1 MRIEHWLYAVPLRL
15 RALFR
20 RRRVEEELAEEL
32 QYHIEKKTEQYIA
45 EGMSVREA
53 RQAALRDMDGLERHK
68 EECRDMRRVKFIE
81 DLLKDVRYGLR
92 QLRRNPAFT
101 AVAIVTLALGI
112 GANTV
117 IFSLVYAVLLQPL
130 PYHQSSRLVVLNE
143 TTPKVGTVGVSYPNF
158 LDWRSS
164 TRSFTQMAAVESVD
178 FNLAGVSQPENIS
191 GDAVSPN
198 FLSMMGVH
206 PLLGRDFEASEEKAG
221 TAPVVL
227 LTYSLWRSQ
236 FGADPNAVGR
246 TINLDGRGF
255 TIVGV
260 LPPSYRGIDKTDVIE
275 PIGVWATGDSDATER
290 GGRGDLVVVGRL
302 SPGVTL
308 AQAHVEMEGIEARLA
323 KEYPKANDDF
333 GVKLRPIRDVFVS
346 GMRPAILVLF
356 AAVMFVLLI
365 ACANVANLFLV
376 RGAARSKEIA
386 LRIAFGASRSRLIR
400 QMLTESFV
408 LASFGGILGL
418 GLAIGGIRGMA
429 RLIPTDL
436 LSGAT
441 INLNGAVLLFTV
453 AVVVLAAFIF
463 GLAPMAQSTK
473 PEVQAGLK
481 EGARTA
487 SGSKAQGRLRGV
499 LATAEISLALVLLAG
514 AGLMMKSLYRLL
526 SVSPG
531 FQPHHVLTMEIDLR
545 TAQYSKDPAML
556 NFWQQVLERVRA
568 LPGVKSAA
576 AGTVVPFT
584 DSHDRSDITVEG
596 MPLVSLGSW
605 PHPDIHVVSPG
616 YVSTL
621 SVSLLRG
628 RAFTDADK
636 KSEPPVALVN
646 QMLARKFFPREDPIG
661 KRFIFGHPSAK
672 KLPDWITIVG
682 VVGNTKLYGLANPA
696 RLEVY
701 VPLQQYPQND
711 MNLVVKSAVNPS
723 ALISEIRGAV
733 ASIDKGQ
740 PIFAISTMKQL
751 VSDSS
756 GERRI
761 TLVLLGAFSGL
772 ALVLAAIGI
781 YGVLSYSVAQRT
793 HEIGIRMALGARKG
807 DVLRVVLGEGM
818 ILVAVGVGIG
828 VVAGLGLTRLMA
840 SLLYGVKPTDPLTF
854 TAVSLILAG
863 VALLACYIPAR
874 RAASVDPMEALR
886 YE

>member
-1 MRIEHWLYAVPLRL
+1 MSLLRRFTDGLRVLLGRQRAEREMSEELEAYLDAAVNEKMRAGMSREDALRT
-15 RALFR
+15 A
-20 RRRVEEELAEEL
+20 RVE
-32 QYHIEKKTEQYIA
+32 IGSTEAVKEAIRGA
-45 EGMSVREA
+45 GWEASVESVW
-53 RQAALRDMDGLERHK
+53 Q
-68 EECRDMRRVKFIE
+68 
-81 DLLKDVRYGLR
+81 DVRYGLR
-92 QLRRNPAFT
+92 QLRRNPGFT
-101 AVAIVTLALGI
+101 AVAVITLALGI
-112 GANTV
+112 GANTA
-117 IFSLVYAVLLQPL
+117 IFSLLYAVLLQPL
-130 PYHQSSRLVVLNE
+130 PYRNSSRLVVLHE
-143 TTPKVGTVGVSYPNF
+143 TTPNVGTVGVSYPNF
-158 LDWRSS
+158 LDWRAASRAFS
-164 TRSFTQMAAVESVD
+164 QMAAVASVD
-178 FNLAGVSQPENIS
+178 FNLAGISQPENIK

-206 PLLGRDFEASEEKAG
+206 PFLGRDFEGSEEKAG
-221 TAPVVL
+221 TAPVIL
-227 LTYSLWRSQ
+227 LSYSLWRSQ

-255 TIVGV
+255 TIAGV

-275 PIGVWATGDSDATER
+275 PIGVWATGDSVATER
-290 GGRGDLVVVGRL
+290 ADRGDLVVVGRL
-302 SPGVTL
+302 APGVGLT
-308 AQAHVEMEGIEARLA
+308 QAHAEMEGIEARLA
-323 KEYPKANDDF
+323 KEYPQANQDY

-376 RGAARSKEIA
+376 RGAARRKEMA
-386 LRIAFGASRSRLIR
+386 LRLAFGASRSRIIR

-408 LASFGGILGL
+408 LAFLGGVLGL
-418 GLAIGGIRGMA
+418 ALAIGGIRGMA
-429 RLIPTDL
+429 RLIPTDM

-441 INLNGAVLLFTV
+441 INLNSAVLLFTT

-473 PEVQAGLK
+473 LEVQAELK
-481 EGARTA
+481 EGARTT
-487 SGSKAQGRLRGV
+487 SGGRAQGRLRGV
-499 LATAEISLALVLLAG
+499 LAMAEISLALVLLVG
-514 AGLMMKSLYRLL
+514 AGLMMKSLSRLL
-526 SVSPG
+526 SVRPG
-531 FQPHHVLTMEIDLR
+531 FEPNHVLTMEIDLR
-545 TAQYSKDPAML
+545 TEQYSKDPAML
-556 NFWQQVLERVRA
+556 SFWQQVLERARA

-584 DSHDRSDITVEG
+584 DSHDRTDITIEG

-621 SVSLLRG
+621 RISLLRG

-636 KSEPPVALVN
+636 KGASPVALVN
-646 QMLARKFFPREDPIG
+646 QMLAQKFFPREDPIG

-672 KLPDWITIVG
+672 KPGWTTIVG

-756 GERRI
+756 AERRI

-781 YGVLSYSVAQRT
+781 YGVLSYSAAQRT
-793 HEIGIRMALGARKG
+793 HEIGIRMALGAQKR
-807 DVLRVVLGEGM
+807 DVLRVVLGQGM
-818 ILVAVGVGIG
+818 TLAAIGVGIG
-828 VVAGLGLTRLMA
+828 IVAALGLTRLMA

-854 TAVSLILAG
+854 TAVSFILGG
-863 VALLACYIPAR
+863 VALAACYIPAR
-874 RAASVDPMEALR
+874 RAASVDPIEALR